1 MNKNEDLYAKQL
13 KEKKDL
19 FFFFFSELTKNLSYF
34 PSPPSHFRTRAELGV
49 HVENNIQF
57 TMVENN
63 KKINVDQLMICDAKI
78 NQFICQLKT
87 KLLSS
92 DEIKEKLFQ
101 TEIQVSRSGEGI
113 VSLIYHKPLDANWI
127 KKAKRLSSEIG
138 ASIVGRSRKQ
148 KLVIGKDF
156 VTETYNAHIKKIK
169 VNLYE
174 QCFSQPNPYICDEM
188 LTWVSKSKTLLH
200 HVTEL
205 HCGVGTFTILL
216 SNLYSRVL
224 ATENSRPSIKALEKN
239 IQINSIKNVETARMS
254 GLETLEALN
263 KKREFNR
270 MKHLNLHNFK
280 TDVLFLD
287 PPRSG
292 LDIESI
298 NLIKELKYKEIIYLS
313 SGFQSLK
320 SNLKELLT
328 DYKVKKAA
336 LFDQFPYTDHIETGV
351 ILSKL

>member
-57 TMVENN
+57 TMVKNN
-63 KKINVDQLMICDAKI
+63 KKINIDQLVVCDPKI
-78 NQFICQLKT
+78 NQFISQLKT
-87 KLLSS
+87 ELLSS
-92 DEIKEKLFQ
+92 KEIKEKLFQ

-148 KLVIGKDF
+148 KLVVGKDF
-156 VTETYNAHIKKIK
+156 VTETYNTHIKKIK

-188 LTWVSKSKTLLH
+188 LTWVSKSKRLHH

-239 IQINSIKNVETARMS
+239 IQINSIENVETARMS

-313 SGFQSLK
+313 CGFQSLK

>member
-1 MNKNEDLYAKQL
+1 MNRNEDLYTRQL
-13 KEKKDL
+13 KDKKDL
-19 FFFFFSELTKNLSYF
+19 FFTFFSELTKNLNYF
-34 PSPPSHFRTRAELGV
+34 PSPPSNFRTRAELGV
-49 HVENNIQF
+49 HVSNNIQF

-78 NQFICQLKT
+78 NQFISQLKT
-87 KLLSS
+87 ELLSS

-113 VSLIYHKPLDANWI
+113 ISLIYHKPLDTNWI
-127 KKAKRLSSEIG
+127 KKANKLSSEIG
-138 ASIVGRSRKQ
+138 ASIIGRSRKQ

-156 VTETYNAHIKKIK
+156 VTETYNTHIKKIK

-188 LTWVSKSKTLLH
+188 LTWVSKSKRLHH

-239 IQINSIKNVETARMS
+239 IQINSIENVETARMS

-270 MKHLNLHNFK
+270 MKHLDLLNFK
-280 TDVLFLD
+280 KDVLFLD

-292 LDIESI
+292 LDVESI
-298 NLIKELKYKEIIYLS
+298 NLIKELKFKEIIYLS
-313 SGFQSLK
+313 CGFQSLK
-320 SNLKELLT
+320 SNLKEFLT

-351 ILSKL
+351 ILGKL

>member
-1 MNKNEDLYAKQL
+1 MNRNEDLYARQL
-13 KEKKDL
+13 KGKKDL
-19 FFFFFSELTKNLSYF
+19 FFSFFSDLTKNLNYF

-49 HVENNIQF
+49 HASNNIQF

-87 KLLSS
+87 ELLSS

-113 VSLIYHKPLDANWI
+113 VSLIYHKPLDTNWI
-127 KKAKRLSSEIG
+127 KKAKKLSSEID
-138 ASIVGRSRKQ
+138 ASIIGRSRKQ

-156 VTETYNAHIKKIK
+156 VTEIYNAHIKKIK

-188 LTWVSKSKTLLH
+188 LTWVSKNKGLHH

-239 IQINSIKNVETARMS
+239 IQINSLENVETARMS

-270 MKHLNLHNFK
+270 MKHLNLINFK
-280 TDVLFLD
+280 KDVLFLD

-292 LDIESI
+292 LDVESI
-298 NLIKELKYKEIIYLS
+298 NLIKELQFKEIIYLS
-313 SGFQSLK
+313 CGFQSLK
-320 SNLKELLT
+320 SNLKEFLT

>member
-1 MNKNEDLYAKQL
+1 MNRNEDLYARQL
-13 KEKKDL
+13 KGKKDL
-19 FFFFFSELTKNLSYF
+19 FFSFFSDLTKILNYF
-34 PSPPSHFRTRAELGV
+34 PSPPSRFRTRAELGV
-49 HVENNIQF
+49 HASNNIQF

-113 VSLIYHKPLDANWI
+113 VSLIYHKPLDTNWI
-127 KKAKRLSSEIG
+127 KKAKKLSSEIG
-138 ASIVGRSRKQ
+138 ASIIGRSRKQ

-156 VTETYNAHIKKIK
+156 VTEIYNAHIKKIK

-188 LTWVSKSKTLLH
+188 LTWVSKNKGLHH

-239 IQINSIKNVETARMS
+239 IQINSLENVETARMS

-270 MKHLNLHNFK
+270 MKHLNLINFK
-280 TDVLFLD
+280 KDVLFLD

-292 LDIESI
+292 LDVESI
-298 NLIKELKYKEIIYLS
+298 NLIKELQFKEIIYLS
-313 SGFQSLK
+313 CGFQSLK
-320 SNLKELLT
+320 SNLKEFLT

>member
-1 MNKNEDLYAKQL
+1 LNRNEDLYARQL
-13 KEKKDL
+13 KGKKDL
-19 FFFFFSELTKNLSYF
+19 FFSFFSDLTKNLNYF

-49 HVENNIQF
+49 HASNNIQF

-87 KLLSS
+87 ELLSS

-113 VSLIYHKPLDANWI
+113 VSLIYHKPLDTNWI
-127 KKAKRLSSEIG
+127 KKAKKLSSEIG
-138 ASIVGRSRKQ
+138 ASIIGRSRKQ

-188 LTWVSKSKTLLH
+188 LTWVSKNKGLHH

-239 IQINSIKNVETARMS
+239 IQINSLENVETARMS

-270 MKHLNLHNFK
+270 MKHLNLINFK
-280 TDVLFLD
+280 KDVLFLD

-292 LDIESI
+292 LDVESI
-298 NLIKELKYKEIIYLS
+298 NLIKELQFKEIIYLS
-313 SGFQSLK
+313 CGFQSLK
-320 SNLKELLT
+320 SNLKEFLT

>member
-1 MNKNEDLYAKQL
+1 MNRNEDLYARQL
-13 KEKKDL
+13 KGKKDL
-19 FFFFFSELTKNLSYF
+19 FFSFFSDLTKNLNYF

-49 HVENNIQF
+49 HASNNIQF

-113 VSLIYHKPLDANWI
+113 VSLIYHKPLDTNWI
-127 KKAKRLSSEIG
+127 KKAKKLSSEIG
-138 ASIVGRSRKQ
+138 ASIIGRSRKQ

-188 LTWVSKSKTLLH
+188 LTWVSKNKGLHH

-239 IQINSIKNVETARMS
+239 IQINSLENVETARMS

-270 MKHLNLHNFK
+270 MKHLNLINFK
-280 TDVLFLD
+280 KDVLFLD

-292 LDIESI
+292 LDVESI
-298 NLIKELKYKEIIYLS
+298 NLIKELQFKEIIYLS
-313 SGFQSLK
+313 CGFQSLK
-320 SNLKELLT
+320 SNLKEFLT

>member
-1 MNKNEDLYAKQL
+1 MNRNEDLYARQL
-13 KEKKDL
+13 KGKKDL
-19 FFFFFSELTKNLSYF
+19 FFSFFSDLTKNLNYF

-49 HVENNIQF
+49 HASNNIQF

-87 KLLSS
+87 ELLNS

-113 VSLIYHKPLDANWI
+113 VSLIYHKPLDTNWI
-127 KKAKRLSSEIG
+127 KKAKKLSSEIG
-138 ASIVGRSRKQ
+138 ASIIGRSRKQ

-156 VTETYNAHIKKIK
+156 VTEIYNAHIKKIK

-188 LTWVSKSKTLLH
+188 LTWVSKNKGLHH

-239 IQINSIKNVETARMS
+239 IQINSLENVETARMS

-270 MKHLNLHNFK
+270 MKHLNLINFK
-280 TDVLFLD
+280 KDVLFLD

-292 LDIESI
+292 LDVESI
-298 NLIKELKYKEIIYLS
+298 NLIKELQFKEIIYLS
-313 SGFQSLK
+313 CGFQSLK
-320 SNLKELLT
+320 SNLKEFLT

>member
-1 MNKNEDLYAKQL
+1 MNRNEDLYARQL
-13 KEKKDL
+13 KGKKDL
-19 FFFFFSELTKNLSYF
+19 FFSFFSDLTKNLNYF
-34 PSPPSHFRTRAELGV
+34 PSPPSNFRTRAELGV
-49 HVENNIQF
+49 HASNNIQF

-87 KLLSS
+87 ELLSS

-113 VSLIYHKPLDANWI
+113 VSLIYHKPLDTNWI
-127 KKAKRLSSEIG
+127 KKAKKLSSEIG
-138 ASIVGRSRKQ
+138 ASIIGRSRKQ

-156 VTETYNAHIKKIK
+156 VTEIYNAHIKKIK

-188 LTWVSKSKTLLH
+188 LTWVSKNKGLHH

-239 IQINSIKNVETARMS
+239 IQINSLENVETARMS

-270 MKHLNLHNFK
+270 MKHLNLINFK
-280 TDVLFLD
+280 KDVLFLD

-292 LDIESI
+292 LDVESI
-298 NLIKELKYKEIIYLS
+298 NLIKELQFKEIIYLS
-313 SGFQSLK
+313 CGFQSLK
-320 SNLKELLT
+320 SNLKEFLT

>member
-1 MNKNEDLYAKQL
+1 MNNNEDLYARQL
-13 KEKKDL
+13 KAKKDL
-19 FFFFFSELTKNLSYF
+19 FFSFFSELTKNLNYF

-49 HVENNIQF
+49 LVKNNIQF
-57 TMVENN
+57 TMIENN
-63 KKINVDQLMICDAKI
+63 KKINVDELAICDAKI
-78 NQFICQLKT
+78 NQFISQLKV
-87 KLLSS
+87 KLLDS

-113 VSLIYHKPLDANWI
+113 VSLIYHKPLDVNWI
-127 KKAKRLSSEIG
+127 KKAKNLSTEIG

-148 KLVIGKDF
+148 KLVVGKDF
-156 VTETYNAHIKKIK
+156 VTETYNARTKKIK

-188 LTWVSKSKTLLH
+188 LTWVSTSKKLHH

-216 SNLYSRVL
+216 GNLYSRVL

-239 IQINSIKNVETARMS
+239 LQINSIENVETARMS
-254 GLETLEALN
+254 GLETLEALI
-263 KKREFNR
+263 KKRAFNR
-270 MKHLNLHNFK
+270 MKHINLIDFK
-280 TDVLFLD
+280 KDVLFLD

-292 LDIESI
+292 LDVDSI
-298 NLIKELKYKEIIYLS
+298 NLIKQLKYKEIIYLS
-313 SGFQSLK
+313 CGFESLK

-328 DYKVKKAA
+328 NYKVKKAA

-351 ILSKL
+351 ILRKL

>member
-1 MNKNEDLYAKQL
+1 MNNNEDQYARQL
-13 KEKKDL
+13 KAKKDL
-19 FFFFFSELTKNLSYF
+19 FLSFFSELTKNLNYF

-49 HVENNIQF
+49 RVNNNIQF

-63 KKINVDQLMICDAKI
+63 KKINVDELTICDAKI
-78 NQFICQLKT
+78 NQLISKLKIT
-87 KLLSS
+87 LLGSK
-92 DEIKEKLFQ
+92 EIKEKLFQ

-113 VSLIYHKPLDANWI
+113 VSLIYHKPLDAIWI
-127 KKAKRLSSEIG
+127 KKAKKLSSEIG

-148 KLVIGKDF
+148 KLLVGKDF

-174 QCFSQPNPYICDEM
+174 QCFSQPNPYICDKM
-188 LTWVSKSKTLLH
+188 LTWVSKSKKLQH

-216 SNLYSRVL
+216 GNLYSRVL
-224 ATENSRPSIKALEKN
+224 ATENSRPSIRALEKN
-239 IQINSIKNVETARMS
+239 IQINSLKNIEIARMS
-254 GLETLEALN
+254 GLETLEALI

-270 MKHLNLHNFK
+270 MKHINLIDFK
-280 TDVLFLD
+280 KDVLFLD

-292 LDIESI
+292 LDVESI
-298 NLIKELKYKEIIYLS
+298 NLIKQLKYKEIIYLS
-313 SGFQSLK
+313 CGFESLK

-328 DYKVKKAA
+328 SYKVKKAA

-351 ILSKL
+351 ILRKL

>member
-1 MNKNEDLYAKQL
+1 MNNNEDLYTRQL
-13 KEKKDL
+13 KAKKDL
-19 FFFFFSELTKNLSYF
+19 FFPFFSELTKNLNYF

-49 HVENNIQF
+49 HVNNNIQF

-63 KKINVDQLMICDAKI
+63 NKINVDELTICDAKI
-78 NQFICQLKT
+78 NQLISQLKV
-87 KLLSS
+87 KLLGS

-127 KKAKRLSSEIG
+127 EKAKKLSSEIG

-188 LTWVSKSKTLLH
+188 LTWVSKSKKLHH

-224 ATENSRPSIKALEKN
+224 ATENSRPSVKAH
-239 IQINSIKNVETARMS
+239 INLIDFRK
-254 GLETLEALN
+254 
-263 KKREFNR
+263 
-270 MKHLNLHNFK
+270 
-280 TDVLFLD
+280 DVLFLD

-292 LDIESI
+292 LDVDSI
-298 NLIKELKYKEIIYLS
+298 NLIKQLNYKEIIYLS
-313 SGFQSLK
+313 CGFKSLK

-328 DYKVKKAA
+328 NYKVKKAA

-351 ILSKL
+351 ILRKL

>member
-1 MNKNEDLYAKQL
+1 LNRNEDLYARQL
-13 KEKKDL
+13 KGKKDL
-19 FFFFFSELTKNLSYF
+19 FFSFFSDLTKNLNYF

-49 HVENNIQF
+49 HASNNIQF

-113 VSLIYHKPLDANWI
+113 VSLIYHKPLDTNWI
-127 KKAKRLSSEIG
+127 KKAKKLSSEIG
-138 ASIVGRSRKQ
+138 ASIIGRSRKQ

-188 LTWVSKSKTLLH
+188 LTWVSKNKGLHH

-239 IQINSIKNVETARMS
+239 IQINSLENVETARMS

-270 MKHLNLHNFK
+270 MKHLNLINFK
-280 TDVLFLD
+280 KDVLFLD

-292 LDIESI
+292 LDVESI
-298 NLIKELKYKEIIYLS
+298 NLIKELQFKEIIYLS
-313 SGFQSLK
+313 CGFQSLK
-320 SNLKELLT
+320 SNLKEFLT

>member
-1 MNKNEDLYAKQL
+1 MNNNEDLYTRQL
-13 KEKKDL
+13 KAKKDL
-19 FFFFFSELTKNLSYF
+19 FFPFFSELTKNLNYF

-49 HVENNIQF
+49 HVNNNIQF
-57 TMVENN
+57 TMIEKN
-63 KKINVDQLMICDAKI
+63 KKINIDELTICDAKI
-78 NQFICQLKT
+78 NQLISQLKV
-87 KLLSS
+87 KLLGS

-127 KKAKRLSSEIG
+127 EKAKKLSSEIG

-188 LTWVSKSKTLLH
+188 LTWVSKSKKLHH

-224 ATENSRPSIKALEKN
+224 ATENSRPSIRALEKN
-239 IQINSIKNVETARMS
+239 IQINSIENVETARMS
-254 GLETLEALN
+254 GLETLEALI

-270 MKHLNLHNFK
+270 MKHINLIDFRK
-280 TDVLFLD
+280 DVLFLD

-292 LDIESI
+292 LDVDSI
-298 NLIKELKYKEIIYLS
+298 NLIKQLNYKEIIYLS
-313 SGFQSLK
+313 CGFKSLK

-328 DYKVKKAA
+328 NYKVKKAA

-351 ILSKL
+351 ILRKL

>member
-1 MNKNEDLYAKQL
+1 MNRNEDLYARQL
-13 KEKKDL
+13 KGKKDL
-19 FFFFFSELTKNLSYF
+19 FFSFFSDLTKNLNYF
-34 PSPPSHFRTRAELGV
+34 PSPPSHFRTRAELGG
-49 HVENNIQF
+49 HASNNIQF

-87 KLLSS
+87 ELLNS

-113 VSLIYHKPLDANWI
+113 VSLIYHKPLDTNWI
-127 KKAKRLSSEIG
+127 KKAKKLSSEIG
-138 ASIVGRSRKQ
+138 ASIIGRSRKQ

-156 VTETYNAHIKKIK
+156 VTEIYNAHIKKIK

-188 LTWVSKSKTLLH
+188 LTWVSKNKGLHH

-239 IQINSIKNVETARMS
+239 IQINSLENVETARMS

-270 MKHLNLHNFK
+270 MKHLNLINFK
-280 TDVLFLD
+280 KDVLFLD

-292 LDIESI
+292 LDVESI
-298 NLIKELKYKEIIYLS
+298 NLIKELQFKEIIYLS
-313 SGFQSLK
+313 CGFQSLK
-320 SNLKELLT
+320 SNLKEFLT

-336 LFDQFPYTDHIETGV
+336 LFDQFPYTNHIETGV
-351 ILSKL
+351 ILRKL

>member
-1 MNKNEDLYAKQL
+1 MNRNEDLYTRQL
-13 KEKKDL
+13 KDKKDL
-19 FFFFFSELTKNLSYF
+19 FFTFFSELTKNLNYF
-34 PSPPSHFRTRAELGV
+34 PSPPSNFRTRAELGV
-49 HVENNIQF
+49 HVSNNIQF

-78 NQFICQLKT
+78 NQFISQLKT
-87 KLLSS
+87 ELLSS
-92 DEIKEKLFQ
+92 KEIKEKLFQ

-148 KLVIGKDF
+148 KLVVGKDF
-156 VTETYNAHIKKIK
+156 VTETYNTHIKKIK

-188 LTWVSKSKTLLH
+188 LTWVSKSKRLHH

-239 IQINSIKNVETARMS
+239 IQINSIENVETARMS

-270 MKHLNLHNFK
+270 MKHLDLLNFK
-280 TDVLFLD
+280 KDVLFLD

-292 LDIESI
+292 LDVESI
-298 NLIKELKYKEIIYLS
+298 NLIKELKFKEIIYLS
-313 SGFQSLK
+313 CGFQSLK
-320 SNLKELLT
+320 SNLKEFLT

-351 ILSKL
+351 ILGKL

>member
-1 MNKNEDLYAKQL
+1 MNRNEDLYARQL
-13 KEKKDL
+13 KGKKDL
-19 FFFFFSELTKNLSYF
+19 FFSFFSDLTKNLNYF

-49 HVENNIQF
+49 HASNNIQF

-113 VSLIYHKPLDANWI
+113 VSLIYHKPLDTNWI
-127 KKAKRLSSEIG
+127 KKAKKLSSEIG
-138 ASIVGRSRKQ
+138 ASIIGRSRKQ

-156 VTETYNAHIKKIK
+156 VTEIYNAHIKKIK

-188 LTWVSKSKTLLH
+188 LTWVSKNKGLHH

-239 IQINSIKNVETARMS
+239 IQINSLENVETARMS

-270 MKHLNLHNFK
+270 MKHLNLINFK
-280 TDVLFLD
+280 KDVLFLD

-292 LDIESI
+292 LDVESI
-298 NLIKELKYKEIIYLS
+298 NLIKELQFKEIIYLS
-313 SGFQSLK
+313 CGFQSLK
-320 SNLKELLT
+320 SNLKEFLT

>member
-1 MNKNEDLYAKQL
+1 MNRNEDLYARQL
-13 KEKKDL
+13 KGKKDL
-19 FFFFFSELTKNLSYF
+19 FFSFFSDLTKNLNYF

-49 HVENNIQF
+49 HASNNIQF

-87 KLLSS
+87 ELLSS

-113 VSLIYHKPLDANWI
+113 VSLIYHKPLDTNWI
-127 KKAKRLSSEIG
+127 KKAKKLSSEIG
-138 ASIVGRSRKQ
+138 ASIIGRSRKQ

-156 VTETYNAHIKKIK
+156 VTEIYNAHIKKIK

-188 LTWVSKSKTLLH
+188 LTWVSKNKGLHH

-224 ATENSRPSIKALEKN
+224 ATENSRPSIKALEK
-239 IQINSIKNVETARMS
+239 I
-254 GLETLEALN
+254 
-263 KKREFNR
+263 
-270 MKHLNLHNFK
+270 FK
-280 TDVLFLD
+280 
-287 PPRSG
+287 
-292 LDIESI
+292 
-298 NLIKELKYKEIIYLS
+298 
-313 SGFQSLK
+313 
-320 SNLKELLT
+320 
-328 DYKVKKAA
+328 
-336 LFDQFPYTDHIETGV
+336 
-351 ILSKL
+351 

>member
-57 TMVENN
+57 TMVKNN
-63 KKINVDQLMICDAKI
+63 KKINIDQLVVCDPKI
-78 NQFICQLKT
+78 NQFISQLKT
-87 KLLSS
+87 ELLSS
-92 DEIKEKLFQ
+92 KEIKEKLFQ

-148 KLVIGKDF
+148 KLVVGKDF
-156 VTETYNAHIKKIK
+156 VTETYNTHIKKIK

-188 LTWVSKSKTLLH
+188 LTWVSKSKRLHH

-239 IQINSIKNVETARMS
+239 IQINSLENVETARMS

-270 MKHLNLHNFK
+270 MKHLNLINFK
-280 TDVLFLD
+280 KDVLFLD

-292 LDIESI
+292 LDVESI
-298 NLIKELKYKEIIYLS
+298 NLIKELQFKEIIYLS
-313 SGFQSLK
+313 CGFQSLK
-320 SNLKELLT
+320 SNLKEFLT

>member
-1 MNKNEDLYAKQL
+1 MNRNEDLYARQL
-13 KEKKDL
+13 KGKKDL
-19 FFFFFSELTKNLSYF
+19 FFSFFSDLTKNLNYF

-49 HVENNIQF
+49 HASNNIQF

-78 NQFICQLKT
+78 NQFISQLKT
-87 KLLSS
+87 ELLSS

-113 VSLIYHKPLDANWI
+113 VSLIYHKPLDTNWI
-127 KKAKRLSSEIG
+127 KKAKKLSSEIG
-138 ASIVGRSRKQ
+138 ASIIGRSRKQ

-188 LTWVSKSKTLLH
+188 LTWVSKNKGLHH

-239 IQINSIKNVETARMS
+239 IQINSLENVETARMS

-270 MKHLNLHNFK
+270 MKHLNLINFK
-280 TDVLFLD
+280 KDVLFLD

-292 LDIESI
+292 LDVESI
-298 NLIKELKYKEIIYLS
+298 NLIKELQFKEIIYLS
-313 SGFQSLK
+313 CGFQSLK
-320 SNLKELLT
+320 SNLKEFLT

-351 ILSKL
+351 ILRKL

>member
-1 MNKNEDLYAKQL
+1 LNKNEDPYSIQL
-13 KEKKDL
+13 KDKKDL
-19 FFFFFSELTKNLSYF
+19 FSLFFSKLTKNLSYF

-49 HVENNIQF
+49 NVSNNIQL

-63 KKINVDQLMICDAKI
+63 KKINVDKLTICDAKI
-78 NQFICQLKT
+78 NQFISQLKI
-87 KLLSS
+87 KLLDS

-113 VSLIYHKPLDANWI
+113 VSLIYHKTLDANWI
-127 KKAKRLSSEIG
+127 QAAKKLSFEID

-148 KLVIGKDF
+148 KLVVGKDF
-156 VTETYNAHIKKIK
+156 VTETYNAGIKKIK

-174 QCFSQPNPYICDEM
+174 QCFSQPNPYICDKM
-188 LTWVSKSKTLLH
+188 LTWVSKSIKSHH

-224 ATENSRPSIKALEKN
+224 ATENSRPSIRALEKN
-239 IQINSIKNVETARMS
+239 IQINSIENVEVARMS
-254 GLETLEALN
+254 GLETLEALF

-270 MKHLNLHNFK
+270 MKHINLIDFK
-280 TDVLFLD
+280 KDVLFLD

-292 LDIESI
+292 LDAESI
-298 NLIKELKYKEIIYLS
+298 DLIKKLNFKEIIYLS
-313 SGFQSLK
+313 CGFESLQY
-320 SNLKELLT
+320 NLKELLT
-328 DYKVKKAA
+328 SYKVKKAA
-336 LFDQFPYTDHIETGV
+336 LFDQFPYTDHIEAGV
-351 ILSKL
+351 ILRKL

>member
-1 MNKNEDLYAKQL
+1 MNRNEDLYARQL
-13 KEKKDL
+13 KGKKDL
-19 FFFFFSELTKNLSYF
+19 FFSFFSDLTKNLNYF

-49 HVENNIQF
+49 HASNNIQF

-87 KLLSS
+87 ELLSS

-113 VSLIYHKPLDANWI
+113 VSLIYHKPLDTNWI
-127 KKAKRLSSEIG
+127 KKAKKLSSEIG
-138 ASIVGRSRKQ
+138 ASIIGRSRKQ

-188 LTWVSKSKTLLH
+188 LTWVSKNKGLHH

-205 HCGVGTFTILL
+205 HCGVGTFTILI

-239 IQINSIKNVETARMS
+239 IQINSLENVETARMS

-270 MKHLNLHNFK
+270 MKHLNLINFK
-280 TDVLFLD
+280 KDVLFLD

-292 LDIESI
+292 LDVESI
-298 NLIKELKYKEIIYLS
+298 NLIKELQFKEIIYLS
-313 SGFQSLK
+313 CGFQSLK
-320 SNLKELLT
+320 SNLKEFLT

>member
-1 MNKNEDLYAKQL
+1 LNKNEDLYAKQL

-57 TMVENN
+57 TMVKNN
-63 KKINVDQLMICDAKI
+63 KKINIDQLVVCDPKI
-78 NQFICQLKT
+78 NQFISQLKT
-87 KLLSS
+87 ELLSS
-92 DEIKEKLFQ
+92 KEIKEKLFQ

-148 KLVIGKDF
+148 KLVVGKDF
-156 VTETYNAHIKKIK
+156 VTETYNTHIKKIK

-188 LTWVSKSKTLLH
+188 LTWVSKSKRLHH

-239 IQINSIKNVETARMS
+239 IQINSIENVETARMS

-313 SGFQSLK
+313 CGFQSLK

>member
-1 MNKNEDLYAKQL
+1 
-13 KEKKDL
+13 
-19 FFFFFSELTKNLSYF
+19 
-34 PSPPSHFRTRAELGV
+34 
-49 HVENNIQF
+49 
-57 TMVENN
+57 
-63 KKINVDQLMICDAKI
+63 
-78 NQFICQLKT
+78 
-87 KLLSS
+87 
-92 DEIKEKLFQ
+92 
-101 TEIQVSRSGEGI
+101 
-113 VSLIYHKPLDANWI
+113 
-127 KKAKRLSSEIG
+127 
-138 ASIVGRSRKQ
+138 
-148 KLVIGKDF
+148 
-156 VTETYNAHIKKIK
+156 
-169 VNLYE
+169 
-174 QCFSQPNPYICDEM
+174 M
-188 LTWVSKSKTLLH
+188 LTWVSKSKRLHH

-239 IQINSIKNVETARMS
+239 IQINSIENVETARMS

-313 SGFQSLK
+313 CGFQSLK

>member
-1 MNKNEDLYAKQL
+1 MNRNEDLYARQL
-13 KEKKDL
+13 KGKKDL
-19 FFFFFSELTKNLSYF
+19 FFSFFSDLTKNLNYF

-49 HVENNIQF
+49 HASNNIQF

-87 KLLSS
+87 ELLSS

-113 VSLIYHKPLDANWI
+113 VSLIYHKPLDTNWI
-127 KKAKRLSSEIG
+127 KKAKKLSSEIG
-138 ASIVGRSRKQ
+138 ASIIGRSRKQ

-156 VTETYNAHIKKIK
+156 VTEIYNAHIKKIK

-188 LTWVSKSKTLLH
+188 LTWVSKNKGLHH

-239 IQINSIKNVETARMS
+239 IQINSLENVETARMS

-270 MKHLNLHNFK
+270 MKHLNLINFK
-280 TDVLFLD
+280 KDVLFLD

-292 LDIESI
+292 LDVESI
-298 NLIKELKYKEIIYLS
+298 NLIKELQFKEIIYLS
-313 SGFQSLK
+313 CGFQSLK
-320 SNLKELLT
+320 SNLKEFLT

>member
-1 MNKNEDLYAKQL
+1 MNKNEDLYARQL
-13 KEKKDL
+13 KDKKDL
-19 FFFFFSELTKNLSYF
+19 FFSFFSELTENLNYF
-34 PSPPSHFRTRAELGV
+34 SSPPSHFRTRAELGV
-49 HVENNIQF
+49 HVNNNIQF
-57 TMVENN
+57 TMVKNN
-63 KKINVDQLMICDAKI
+63 KKINIDQLIVCDAKI
-78 NQFICQLKT
+78 NQFISQLKT
-87 KLLSS
+87 ELLSS
-92 DEIKEKLFQ
+92 NEIKEKLFQ

-113 VSLIYHKPLDANWI
+113 VSLIYHKPLDTNWI
-127 KKAKRLSSEIG
+127 KKAKKLSSEIG

-239 IQINSIKNVETARMS
+239 IQINSIENVETARMS

-270 MKHLNLHNFK
+270 MKHLNLINFK
-280 TDVLFLD
+280 KDVLFLD

-292 LDIESI
+292 LDVESI
-298 NLIKELKYKEIIYLS
+298 NLIKELQFKEIIYLS
-313 SGFQSLK
+313 CGFQSLK
-320 SNLKELLT
+320 SNLKEFLT

-351 ILSKL
+351 VLSKL